1 MDDNCIGLPLIDAN
15 PERAQG
21 INGAHAIVTDEE
33 SIETANSIGERS
45 NNGGPMR
52 NALVPRHGDF
62 RVDVRC
68 AFDAKFH
75 LTFQIRSRPKPG
87 RRNHP
92 TSGALVQQ
100 RDYFTPKEAR
110 FTAPERFCWCRD
122 LSLR

>member
-1 MDDNCIGLPLIDAN
+1 MDDNGIGLRLIDTN
-15 PERAQG
+15 PQRAQG
-21 INGAHAIVTDEE
+21 INGTHAIVTDEE

-45 NNGGPMR
+45 DNGGPMR

-75 LTFQIRSRPKPG
+75 LTFRIPSRPKTG

-92 TSGALVQQ
+92 ISGALVQQ
-100 RDYFTPKEAR
+100 RDYFTQKK
-110 FTAPERFCWCRD
+110 RD
-122 LSLR
+122 AYGTRKILLV